1 MARPREFNIETAT
14 LKAMNVFWAHG
25 YEGAT
30 LPGLLTGM
38 GIARGSFYKA
48 FDGKK
53 PLFMSVLELYDQEA
67 IIPAVILLSGPDNVD
82 GWDRIMLLFNK
93 VVGAVAS
100 GDRRGCLVCT
110 AAAGPAAY
118 DADIAKAVG
127 LALDKMRKG
136 FEIALGA
143 SHRHSD
149 LNEIK
154 RRAFADMLTAQYVG
168 LRILA
173 RSQASLATL
182 EHSVSSIHTL
192 SDLID

>member
-25 YEGAT
+25 YEGAS
-30 LPGLLTGM
+30 LPDLLTGM

-53 PLFMSVLELYDQEA
+53 PLFISVLELYDQEA
-67 IIPAVILLSGPDNVD
+67 IKPAVILLSGPDNAD
-82 GWDRIMLLFNK
+82 GWDRIMLLFNM
-93 VVGAVAS
+93 VVDAVAS

-118 DADIAKAVG
+118 DTDIAKAVG

-136 FEIALGA
+136 FENALGA
-143 SHRHSD
+143 SHRHSA
-149 LNEIK
+149 LNKTK
-154 RRAFADMLTAQYVG
+154 RRAFADALTAQYVG

-173 RSQASLATL
+173 RSQAPLATL
-182 EHSVSSIHTL
+182 ERSVNSIHAL